1 MTVQELK
8 DFICKVEVDIEDANC
23 VEIYLQDGTSTKRLL
38 VDVIDFAMDEQ
49 GVLGIYLQRRK

>member
-8 DFICKVEVDIEDANC
+8 DFICKVEVDIEDTNC
-23 VEIYLQDGTSTKRLL
+23 VEIYLQDGASTKRLL
-38 VDVIDFAMDEQ
+38 VDAIDFAMDEQ